1 VVRAKTWLVIPA
13 LALVAAGLAV
23 LAHQTPE
30 AAVAVAA
37 LGAALAA
44 AVRSFVGPSGAGAVA
59 ACAAALVGVLSV
71 LEIPTVDVLHDSF
84 ACAAGMFAISEL
96 VRPLPPDP
104 SPWPALGA
112 ALLAVIVDPAF
123 APLLCVA
130 GVRYVTGPWRQPRW
144 AIAAPIVGGLAVVLA
159 ALAACVPHGM
169 FAELWSVWAVRISPA
184 AGTADP
190 LAAATSLGD
199 VLGPVTA
206 VVAIVGLG
214 TCTLR
219 GRIALAAVLGVTAA
233 TVAIDLFTGRI
244 GAATVVCAALGA
256 GLGIAR
262 LAAMIRFPAG
272 QACIGGALGFMLVVA
287 PVWTLAASAW

>member
-1 VVRAKTWLVIPA
+1 MVRAKTWLVIPA
-13 LALVAAGLAV
+13 LAVVAAGLAV
-23 LAHQTPE
+23 LARETPE

-44 AVRSFVGPSGAGAVA
+44 CVRAFVGPSGAGAVA
-59 ACAAALVGVLSV
+59 ACAASLVGVLCV
-71 LEIPTVDVLHDSF
+71 LEVPNVDVLHDSL
-84 ACAAGMFAISEL
+84 ACAAGMFALGEL

-123 APLLCVA
+123 TPLLCVA
-130 GVRYVTGPWRQPRW
+130 GIRYVTGPWPLPRW

-159 ALAACVPHGM
+159 VLAACVPHGV
-169 FAELWSVWAVRISPA
+169 FAHLWSVWAARTSPA

-190 LAAATSLGD
+190 IAAATALGD

-206 VVAIVGLG
+206 VVAVVGLG
-214 TCTLR
+214 TCALR
-219 GRIALAAVLGVTAA
+219 GRIALGAALGVTTA
-233 TVAIDLFTGRI
+233 TLAIDLFTGGI

-272 QACIGGALGFMLVVA
+272 QACVGGAVGFMLVVA